1 MVFVLSSVQIVVVD
15 AMMGMG
21 KTSAAI
27 NYMEENCE
35 TKRFLFITPYLDEGE
50 RIMMACQKCGFVP
63 PPAYGNKQNGLKY
76 LLRNRHN
83 IVSTHAL
90 FGMIDTETMELIKD
104 GGYTLVMDEVFDAVT
119 EYDASDCDVDIL
131 LRSGVVTADKRG
143 VLEWVDDGS
152 YAGAFNKLKRDMDSR
167 TLVSVRAPPGD
178 DEKGGGGS
186 TLLSIMPTGS
196 FSCFDQI
203 FVLTYLF
210 DGSLLKSY
218 FDLFGFTYR
227 YIGVERSDGGFRFT
241 DSRSMVEAPG
251 LSSLIT
257 MWNPSYKSQ
266 GNIGTRKGSLSVSW
280 FKNHSASS
288 EQVIG
293 LKKNM
298 RNFFSN
304 VTRSKSADCLWT
316 TFKFAE
322 KKLAGPGYAR
332 GFAPHNIR
340 ATNKFKDRSAVAY
353 ALNKYLSPGVVGFF
367 EQNEV
372 PVGID
377 HYALSTI
384 IQFIWRSAIRDG
396 KPISLYI
403 PSLRMRLLF
412 ENWLKE
418 VSC

>member
-1 MVFVLSSVQIVVVD
+1 
-15 AMMGMG
+15 MGMG

-50 RIMMACQKCGFVP
+50 RIMMACKKCGFVTP
-63 PPAYGNKQNGLKY
+63 QAYGSKQNGLKY
-76 LLRNRHN
+76 LLRNRQN

-90 FGMIDTETMELIKD
+90 FGMIDAETMELIRD

-119 EYDASDCDVDIL
+119 EYDASERDVEIL
-131 LRSGVVTADKRG
+131 MRSGMVEADERG
-143 VLEWVDDGS
+143 VLEWVDGGA

-167 TLVSVRAPPGD
+167 TLVSVRAPPGEEED
-178 DEKGGGGS
+178 GVGGS

-210 DGSLLKSY
+210 EGSLLKSY
-218 FDLFGFTYR
+218 FDLFGFSYR
-227 YIGVERSDGGFRFT
+227 YIGVEEVGGEYRFT
-241 DSRSMVEAPG
+241 NSKTNVSAPG

-257 MWNPSYKSQ
+257 IWNPSYKSQ
-266 GNIGTRKGSLSVSW
+266 SSVGTRKGSLSVSW
-280 FKNHSASS
+280 FKNHAASS
-288 EQVIG
+288 EQVVS
-293 LKKNM
+293 LKKNI
-298 RNFFSN
+298 RNFFTN
-304 VTRSKSADCLWT
+304 VTRSKATNCLWT

-322 KKLAGPGYAR
+322 KKLAGPGYSR

-367 EQNEV
+367 EQNGA
-372 PVGID
+372 PVNID

-418 VSC
+418 VSGE